1 MSETLWASL
10 SGSSEATHI
19 SVFERREEETEK
31 LNTDF
36 SALEMAAWPPLST
49 ALNSD
54 LDICLVPYI
63 VRLAAHRRSYKLVVA
78 LLSFSDGHH
87 LERLIN
93 KIFDCLFPLSETAPF
108 MFLRS

>member
-78 LLSFSDGHH
+78 DRHH

-93 KIFDCLFPLSETAPF
+93 KTFDRLFPLSETAPF
-108 MFLRS
+108 LFLRS